1 MKPPRTTILITLT
14 GRDRP
19 GVTARLFSAL
29 ARFPLS
35 VADIEQ
41 VTIKGRLVLGVL
53 LACDAPPDLTTIY
66 RVVTELAGDLGL
78 EAEITTG
85 SAEPPSRASSRRVNG
100 RLHVTVLGSPLRP
113 DGVAAVAGRIAA
125 SGGNIDRIIRLANY
139 PVTCVELDV
148 SGADPGSL
156 RQALAQ
162 VAADSGVDVAVQRA
176 GLQRRAKRLI
186 VMDVDSTL
194 IQDEVIDLL
203 AEQAGCADE
212 VAKVTESAMRGE
224 LDFAASLRERVAL
237 LAGLDAA
244 VLDEVRAE
252 LRLTPGA
259 RTLVRTLK
267 RLGYKCGIVSG
278 GFTAVIEPLADELGI
293 DYVAA
298 NTLEVAD
305 GRLTGRVLEPIVDRE
320 GKTAALRT
328 FAQAAGVPLSQTV
341 AVGDG
346 ANDLGM
352 IGAAG
357 LGVAFNAKPV
367 VRDAADTAVNVPYL
381 DTILYLLGIPRDAW
395 TPPTRRTSSRP
406 GGRVTSAVRA
416 EDATAQANAMALRTG
431 DSGAE
436 GHGSRA
442 AARLTITPQATS
454 RLAPACRYRYRF
466 RFQAGRSPRGRP
478 GGPGG
483 SPRWRA
489 RSRPVSRHWPRGRWR
504 R

>member
-1 MKPPRTTILITLT
+1 MNQPTLLITLT

-19 GVTARLFSAL
+19 GVTSRLFGAL

-41 VTIKGRLVLGVL
+41 VTIRGTLVLGVL
-53 LACDAPPDLTTIY
+53 VNCDAPPDLTAIY
-66 RVVTELAGDLGL
+66 GAVTELAADLGL
-78 EAEITTG
+78 ESEITTG
-85 SAEPPSRASSRRVNG
+85 SAERQSKRFSRING
-100 RLHVTVLGSPLRP
+100 KLHVTLIGSPLLP
-113 DGVAAVAGRIAA
+113 DAVAAVAGRIAA
-125 SGGNIDRIIRLANY
+125 SGANIDRITRLASK

-148 SGADPGSL
+148 SGAEPATL
-156 RQALAQ
+156 RTSLAQ
-162 VAADSGVDVAVQRA
+162 VATESGVDVAVQPA
-176 GLQRRAKRLI
+176 GLYRRAMRLI

-194 IQDEVIDLL
+194 IQNEVIDLL
-203 AEQAGCADE
+203 AERAGCAAE
-212 VAKVTESAMRGE
+212 VAKVTEAAMRGE
-224 LDFAASLRERVAL
+224 LDFAASLRERSAL
-237 LAGLDAA
+237 LAGLDAG
-244 VLDEVRAE
+244 VLDEVRAS

-278 GFTAVIEPLADELGI
+278 GFTAVIQPLADELGI

-305 GRLTGRVLEPIVDRE
+305 GRLTGRVLDPIVDRE
-320 GKTAALRT
+320 GKTAALHK

-381 DTILYLLGIPRDAW
+381 DTVLYLLGIPRDA
-395 TPPTRRTSSRP
+395 
-406 GGRVTSAVRA
+406 V
-416 EDATAQANAMALRTG
+416 DAADQ
-431 DSGAE
+431 D
-436 GHGSRA
+436 
-442 AARLTITPQATS
+442 Q
-454 RLAPACRYRYRF
+454 
-466 RFQAGRSPRGRP
+466 
-478 GGPGG
+478 
-483 SPRWRA
+483 
-489 RSRPVSRHWPRGRWR
+489 
-504 R
+504 

>member
-1 MKPPRTTILITLT
+1 MKQPPSTLLITLT

-19 GVTARLFSAL
+19 GVTSRLFGAL
-29 ARFPLS
+29 ARFPLT

-41 VTIKGRLVLGVL
+41 VTIRGKLVLGVL
-53 LACDAPPDLTTIY
+53 LSADAPPDLTAIY
-66 RVVTELAGDLGL
+66 RAVTDLAADMGL

-85 SAEPPSRASSRRVNG
+85 SAESPAGG
-100 RLHVTVLGSPLRP
+100 RLRGTLHVTVLGSPLQP
-113 DGVAAVAGRIAA
+113 DAVAAVAGRIAA
-125 SGGNIDRIIRLANY
+125 SGANIDRITRLASD

-148 SGADPGSL
+148 SGAEPEAL
-156 RQALAQ
+156 RVALAQ
-162 VAADSGVDVAVQRA
+162 VAADREVDVAVQRA
-176 GLQRRAKRLI
+176 GLYRRAMRLI

-194 IQDEVIDLL
+194 VQGEVIDLL
-203 AEQAGCADE
+203 AERAGCAAE

-244 VLDEVRAE
+244 ALDSVRE
-252 LRLTPGA
+252 SLRLTPGA

-278 GFTAVIEPLADELGI
+278 GFTAVIKPLADSLGI

-298 NTLEVAD
+298 NILEVAD
-305 GRLTGRVLEPIVDRE
+305 GRLTGRVLEPIVDRD
-320 GKTAALRT
+320 GKTEALRM
-328 FAQAAGVPLSQTV
+328 FARAAGVPLSQTV

-381 DTILYLLGIPRDAW
+381 DTILYLLGIPRDA
-395 TPPTRRTSSRP
+395 
-406 GGRVTSAVRA
+406 V
-416 EDATAQANAMALRTG
+416 DAADQV
-431 DSGAE
+431 E
-436 GHGSRA
+436 
-442 AARLTITPQATS
+442 
-454 RLAPACRYRYRF
+454 
-466 RFQAGRSPRGRP
+466 
-478 GGPGG
+478 
-483 SPRWRA
+483 
-489 RSRPVSRHWPRGRWR
+489 
-504 R
+504 